1 VTKAEF
7 SQTAVTLS
15 TNAKKYRFAERWI
28 AEPTTNSDARCLRSL
43 VNPCAGVINPFV
55 CRANAFIWHLRSL
68 SIILLTMATV
78 SLCELLGLTVYDASG
93 AVSGRVREVAL
104 TPQEDRSRVSLLI
117 VKTPTGN
124 RVLPLA
130 AVSAINGGVRASTP
144 AAEWVAADASEGLLL
159 LSRDL
164 LDQQVIDV
172 HGRKVVRVND
182 VDFHHDS
189 AQHRSI
195 LRVGGVD
202 VGARGAVRRLL
213 KGMVPAAALR
223 ALLQRVPPR
232 EIPWDFV
239 DLIETDPARRVKL
252 KISHERLAR
261 LHPADIADI
270 VESLAPDER
279 EAVFETLD
287 EGVAAG
293 ALEELEPKVQKAVLE
308 SLDSDRAA
316 DIVEEMEPDAAADL
330 LGDLSDE
337 RTEEILVQMQP
348 AERQEVTDLLE
359 FKENSAAGRMT
370 TEYIALPVAATAN
383 DAIEAM
389 RSFEGRME
397 NMSIVYLTD
406 SHGTLAGAVPLVK
419 IVLAPSSTPLL
430 ALAQEPLIS
439 CHENTKEKEF
449 AELFDKYNLLTLPV
463 IDEHNRLTGVIT
475 PDDVIA
481 MLRAKL

>member
-1 VTKAEF
+1 
-7 SQTAVTLS
+7 
-15 TNAKKYRFAERWI
+15 
-28 AEPTTNSDARCLRSL
+28 
-43 VNPCAGVINPFV
+43 
-55 CRANAFIWHLRSL
+55 
-68 SIILLTMATV
+68 MATV
-78 SLCELLGLTVYDASG
+78 SLCELLGSTVYDAAG
-93 AVSGRVREVAL
+93 VASGRVREVAL
-104 TPQEDRSRVSLLI
+104 APQEDRSRVSLLI
-117 VKTPTGN
+117 VKTAEGN
-124 RVLPLA
+124 RVLPLT
-130 AVSAINGGVRASTP
+130 AVSAINGGIRASTA
-144 AAEWVAADASEGLLL
+144 AAEWTSADGSEGLLL

-182 VDFHHDS
+182 VDFHQES
-189 AQHRSI
+189 AQNRAVLKI
-195 LRVGGVD
+195 GGVD
-202 VGARGAVRRLL
+202 VGARGAIRRLL
-213 KGMVPAAALR
+213 KGMVPAAVLR
-223 ALLQRVPPR
+223 ALLVRVPPR

-239 DLIETDPARRVKL
+239 DLIETDPSRRVKL
-252 KISHERLAR
+252 KISHERLAK

-270 VESLAPDER
+270 VEDLAPDER

-293 ALEELEPKVQKAVLE
+293 ALEELEPKVQKAVVE
-308 SLDSDRAA
+308 SLDSNRAA

-337 RTEEILVQMQP
+337 RTEEILVQMEP
-348 AERQEVTDLLE
+348 EERREVVDLLE

-370 TEYIALPVAATAN
+370 TEFIALPVTATAN

-389 RSFEGRME
+389 RAFEGRME
-397 NMSIVYLTD
+397 NMSTIYLTD

-430 ALAQEPLIS
+430 ALAREPLVS
-439 CHENTKEKEF
+439 CHEDTKEMEF

-463 IDEHNRLTGVIT
+463 IDDHNQLIGVIT

-481 MLRAKL
+481 MLRSKL

>member
-1 VTKAEF
+1 
-7 SQTAVTLS
+7 
-15 TNAKKYRFAERWI
+15 
-28 AEPTTNSDARCLRSL
+28 
-43 VNPCAGVINPFV
+43 
-55 CRANAFIWHLRSL
+55 
-68 SIILLTMATV
+68 MATV
-78 SLCELLGLTVYDASG
+78 SLSELLGSTVYDASG
-93 AVSGRVREVAL
+93 VVSGRVREVAL
-104 TPQEDRSRVSLLI
+104 APQEDRSRVALLI
-117 VKTPTGN
+117 VKTPAGN
-124 RVLPLA
+124 RMLPLT
-130 AVSAINGGVRASTP
+130 AVSAINGGIRASTA
-144 AAEWVAADASEGLLL
+144 AAEWAAADGSEGLLL

-189 AQHRSI
+189 AQNRSV

-202 VGARGAVRRLL
+202 VGARGAIRRLL
-213 KGMVPAAALR
+213 KGMVPAAVLR
-223 ALLQRVPPR
+223 VLLVRIPPR

-239 DLIETDPARRVKL
+239 DLIETDPARRVRL
-252 KISHERLAR
+252 KISHERLSK

-270 VESLAPDER
+270 VEDLAPDER
-279 EAVFETLD
+279 EAVFETLE

-293 ALEELEPKVQKAVLE
+293 ALEELAPKVQRAVLE

-348 AERQEVTDLLE
+348 EERQEVAELLE
-359 FKENSAAGRMT
+359 FKENTAAGRMT
-370 TEYIALPVAATAN
+370 TEYIALPVTATAL
-383 DAIEAM
+383 DAIETM
-389 RSFEGRME
+389 RTFEGRME
-397 NMSIVYLTD
+397 NMSTVYLTD
-406 SHGTLAGAVPLVK
+406 SHGTLSGAVPLVK

-439 CHENTKEKEF
+439 CREDAKEKEF